1 MEAADTSL
9 ALPNWALIS
18 HLQKES
24 FYGAQLK
31 VTLRYIV
38 RVCGR
43 CSALRCGKVCGS

>member
-18 HLQKES
+18 RLQKES

-31 VTLRYIV
+31 VTRSNIV

-43 CSALRCGKVCGS
+43 CSELRCGNGCGS